1 MNQVFNFR
9 RFGLLLKLDFAE
21 NGKKN
26 ILSFLV
32 IFALML
38 LLMNPYI
45 DYDIIQMEPT
55 FLHFLA
61 LCLAM
66 FCGSLLTS
74 TAFSKYSESPQGIA
88 AISLPASQ
96 TEKFL
101 ATLLINLI
109 FMTLLIGLFLWMHF
123 TFADMIIEMYQKTR
137 KMNKLPLDITSF
149 AVFIFFLIQSSTFLG
164 SVYFTKSAYI
174 KTASILLGIVITIF
188 FVNSVVVTQLTNGEN
203 YVQGVP
209 FSSWNFS
216 RNGRYYSVAY
226 GGDYSKMI
234 KAFMILAVVS
244 LWYIAYVRLK
254 EKEI

>member
-1 MNQVFNFR
+1 MNQVFNFH

-21 NGKKN
+21 NGKRN
-26 ILSFLV
+26 ILSFVV

-38 LLMNPYI
+38 LLMNPFI
-45 DYDIIQMEPT
+45 DYESIQMEAT
-55 FLHFLA
+55 FLHILA
-61 LCLAM
+61 LGLVM

-74 TAFSKYSESPQGIA
+74 ISFSKYSESSQGIA

-101 ATLLINLI
+101 AILLINLI
-109 FMTLLIGLFLWMHF
+109 FMTILIGLFLWLHF
-123 TFADMIIEMYQKTR
+123 TFADMIIEMYPNKRVIT
-137 KMNKLPLDITSF
+137 KLPLNVTLLM
-149 AVFIFFLIQSSTFLG
+149 VFLFFLIQGSTFLG
-164 SVYFTKSAYI
+164 SIYFTKSGYI
-174 KTASILLGIVITIF
+174 KTASILLGVVIIIF
-188 FVNSVVVTQLTNGEN
+188 FVNSAIVTQLTNGEN

-216 RNGRYYSVAY
+216 RQGRYYTAES
-226 GGDYSKMI
+226 GGAYSKMI
-234 KAFMILAVVS
+234 KAFLGLAVVS